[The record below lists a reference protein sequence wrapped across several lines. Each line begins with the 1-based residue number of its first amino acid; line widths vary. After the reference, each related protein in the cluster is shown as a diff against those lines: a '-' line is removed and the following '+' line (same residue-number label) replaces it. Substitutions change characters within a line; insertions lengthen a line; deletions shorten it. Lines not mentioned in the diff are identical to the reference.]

1 MFLTDALRRI
11 RKITAG
17 RFALDTWQMLVHIL
31 CFLLVMS
38 SGIGLA
44 WISNSLL
51 HQESK
56 VFGKYLYILLDCI
69 IGLVFLAE
77 LPFLYIINRLVTQS
91 LRFQK
96 ESGQVKVEP
105 VTDLRENKYFYD

>member
-44 WISNSLL
+44 WISNELL
-51 HQESK
+51 GGE
-56 VFGKYLYILLDCI
+56 VLGRFLYILLDCI

-91 LRFQK
+91 L
-96 ESGQVKVEP
+96 
-105 VTDLRENKYFYD
+105 

>member
-1 MFLTDALRRI
+1 VILVDALRRI

-17 RFALDTWQMLVHIL
+17 SFALDTWQMFVHIS

-44 WISNSLL
+44 VISNSLIGGAVL
-51 HQESK
+51 NK
-56 VFGKYLYILLDCI
+56 KLYIILDCI

-77 LPFLYIINRLVTQS
+77 IPFLYIINRLVTQS
-91 LRFQK
+91 L
-96 ESGQVKVEP
+96 
-105 VTDLRENKYFYD
+105 